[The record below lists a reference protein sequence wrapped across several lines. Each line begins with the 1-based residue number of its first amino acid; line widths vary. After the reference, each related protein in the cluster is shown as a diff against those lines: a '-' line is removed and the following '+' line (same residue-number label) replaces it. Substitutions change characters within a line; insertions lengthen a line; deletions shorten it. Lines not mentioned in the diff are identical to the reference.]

1 LPLTRSRQ
9 IFEAMGDYIPEPMFY
24 EWALPCMKRI
34 ADELRARHPGV
45 PLLVFPRG
53 ATYSLAAL
61 QVAQTHT
68 HKIYPLVPES
78 RKRMLGPNA
87 QDISVWLHSLILASA
102 SIICSIHHG
111 ISVVT
116 LCPRDSMPP

>member
-1 LPLTRSRQ
+1 
-9 IFEAMGDYIPEPMFY
+9 MGDYIPEPMFY

-68 HKIYPLVPES
+68 HKLYPPVPES
-78 RKRMLGPNA
+78 RKGMLGPNA

-102 SIICSIHHG
+102 SIISLYVVSIME
-111 ISVVT
+111 SQ
-116 LCPRDSMPP
+116 